1 MSPANKIVPHGIEAE
16 KRNQQKLFDLAERLR
31 HATDLKEV
39 KRLGHRLGQMV
50 FGS

>member
-1 MSPANKIVPHGIEAE
+1 MSPANKIVRHGIEAE

-31 HATDLKEV
+31 HVKEV